1 MSITRRL
8 DGTALRPR
16 VVQTHLVVTR
26 DHRQLVGGAVRGEEL
41 EVNGVM
47 RSHLHVRH
55 PNRHAE
61 TQEVVGHV
69 ATTEHCLL
77 GLDVVESQVIL
88 STANGE
94 DYGLG
99 EWCERTVVVVWTET
113 HLADRSLDV
122 KLVVTEAKYQKHYRC
137 TPPHPT

>member
-41 EVNGVM
+41 EVHGAT

-61 TQEVVGHV
+61 TQKVVGHV
-69 ATTEHCLL
+69 ATTEHRLL
-77 GLDVVESQVIL
+77 GLDVVEGQVIL

-94 DYGLG
+94 DYELQ
-99 EWCERTVVVVWTET
+99 EWCKRTVVVGWAET

-122 KLVVTEAKYQKHYRC
+122 KLVITEAKYQKHYRR

>member
-1 MSITRRL
+1 M
-8 DGTALRPR
+8 
-16 VVQTHLVVTR
+16 
-26 DHRQLVGGAVRGEEL
+26 GGAVRGEEL
-41 EVNGVM
+41 EVHGAM

-69 ATTEHCLL
+69 ATTEHRFL

-94 DYGLG
+94 DYALG

-122 KLVVTEAKYQKHYRC
+122 KLVITEAKYQKHYRC

>member
-1 MSITRRL
+1 M
-8 DGTALRPR
+8 
-16 VVQTHLVVTR
+16 VTR
-26 DHRQLVGGAVRGEEL
+26 DHCQLVGGAVRGEEL
-41 EVNGVM
+41 EVHGAM

-55 PNRHAE
+55 PNWHAE
-61 TQEVVGHV
+61 TQKVVGHV
-69 ATTEHCLL
+69 ATTEHRFL

-94 DYGLG
+94 DYELE

-122 KLVVTEAKYQKHYRC
+122 KLVITEAKYQKHYRC
-137 TPPHPT
+137 TPLHPT

>member
-1 MSITRRL
+1 M
-8 DGTALRPR
+8 
-16 VVQTHLVVTR
+16 VTC
-26 DHRQLVGGAVRGEEL
+26 DHRQLVGGAVGGEEL
-41 EVNGVM
+41 EVNGAM
-47 RSHLHVRH
+47 CSHLHVRH

-61 TQEVVGHV
+61 TQKVVGHV
-69 ATTEHCLL
+69 ATTEHRLL

-88 STANGE
+88 STANSK
-94 DYGLG
+94 DYALG

-122 KLVVTEAKYQKHYRC
+122 KLVITEAKYQKHYRR